1 MSNNTSILVA
11 DDHPMLLKGL
21 TYELVSLDYVV
32 YSASNG
38 AQALDL
44 IISKNPTIA
53 FLDINM
59 PYLTGFEVIKKCR
72 LTSLKPKFII
82 LTSYKEKGYVLKA
95 KQMKLSGYLLKDE
108 PFSEIKKCM
117 QIVLTGGFYAS
128 AQFDEIFTNEVSSE
142 IKKIN
147 CLSPS
152 EKSIIRLIS
161 RDNSTKE
168 IAEILSV
175 SRRTIDK
182 HRSNIIKK
190 LKLSSVSDALSLWV
204 KENKDL
210 LENV

>member
-1 MSNNTSILVA
+1 MSNNISILLA

-21 TYELVSLDYVV
+21 TDELVSLDYIV

-44 IISKNPTIA
+44 IIAKNPTIA
-53 FLDINM
+53 FLDFNM
-59 PYLTGFEVIKKCR
+59 PYLTGFEVIKKCQSA
-72 LTSLKPKFII
+72 SLKTKFII
-82 LTSYKEKGYVLKA
+82 LTSYREKGSVLKA

-108 PFSEIKKCM
+108 PFSIINECL

-128 AQFDEIFTNEVSSE
+128 AQFDEIFSNKVSSE
-142 IKKIN
+142 IKKIKR
-147 CLSPS
+147 LSPS

-161 RDNSTKE
+161 HDNSTKK

-190 LKLSSVSDALSLWV
+190 LELTSVSDALYLWV
-204 KENKDL
+204 KENKVL